1 MSVLNGIRILDFG
14 RVLSAPY
21 GTMVLAD
28 LGADVV
34 KVEHPDHGDDTR
46 SFGPPFVN
54 GISTY
59 FLSINRGKR
68 SVCFDLKNQAEKA
81 KVKSLALSA
90 DVIVENFRSGVMKRL
105 GLDAATL
112 LEEKPELIYCS
123 LTGFGRDE
131 TERAGYDLMM
141 QGLSGIPSITGPT
154 DGEPYKCGASI
165 ADLVAGMNLV
175 QGILAAL
182 YRRERTG
189 KGGIVDVSMMDG
201 MLSLLTYHASA
212 FWNAGVAPQKM
223 GNAHPSIHPFQPY
236 RCQDGFL
243 TICIGN
249 DDLFA
254 RLCDVLE
261 HSEWKNDPRFKSNP
275 SRVAH
280 REELDAFLEPIFVQE
295 TRFFWKERLV
305 NVGIPADVVS
315 SIPEA
320 LNLTEAVTHQ
330 HPNGGT
336 VVRSLRLP
344 FQIDNLPTATERRA
358 PKLGEHKKEI
368 LGEWLNLW
376 EM

>member
-1 MSVLNGIRILDFG
+1 MSVLSGIRILDFG

-34 KVEHPDHGDDTR
+34 KVEHPDRGDDTR
-46 SFGPPFVN
+46 AFGPPFVE

-68 SVCFDLKNQAEKA
+68 SVCFDLKNPEEKE

-90 DVIVENFRSGVMKRL
+90 DVIVENFRPGVMKRL
-105 GLDAATL
+105 GLDAITL
-112 LEEKPELIYCS
+112 LEEKPSLIYCS
-123 LTGFGRDE
+123 LTGFGREE

-141 QGLSGIPSITGPT
+141 QGLSGIPSITGPV

-165 ADLVAGMNLV
+165 ADLIAGMNLV
-175 QGILAAL
+175 QGVLAAL
-182 YRRERTG
+182 YRKERTG
-189 KGGIVDVSMMDG
+189 KGGMVDVSMMDG

-249 DDLFA
+249 DDLFG
-254 RLCDVLE
+254 RLCDVMD
-261 HSEWKNDPRFKSNP
+261 HSEWKTDPRFINNP
-275 SRVAH
+275 NRVAH
-280 REELDAFLEPIFVQE
+280 RTELDALLNPAFLQHTKGV
-295 TRFFWKERLV
+295 WKDRLTS
-305 NVGIPADVVS
+305 VGIPADVVS
-315 SIPEA
+315 TIPEA
-320 LNLTEAVTHQ
+320 LKLTKAVVHQ
-330 HPNGGT
+330 HPNGNGL
-336 VVRSLRLP
+336 VRSLRLP
-344 FQIDNLPTATERRA
+344 FQIDTLPTAAERRA
-358 PKLGEHKKEI
+358 PRLGEHNSEV
-368 LGEWLNLW
+368 LGEWINLW
-376 EM
+376 ER